1 MIIYLKHNVDSIQ
14 DYIKVDS
21 NEMLLIIN
29 VGWFFPNT
37 KAKVNM
43 LLKILREYDTNDQL
57 GNVLDSTYKSLL
69 QHLRLATQV
78 DNRKLAKQLV
88 KNIDQIKIFNGLYG
102 YTIPEWKEKDKS
114 YAD

>member
-1 MIIYLKHNVDSIQ
+1 MIIFLENSSQ
-14 DYIKVDS
+14 IKVVS

-37 KAKVNM
+37 KARVTK
-43 LLKILREYDTNDQL
+43 LLKILREYDTNDRL
-57 GNVLDSTYKSLL
+57 STVLDSTYKSLL
-69 QHLRLATQV
+69 ELLKLATQV

-102 YTIPEWKEKDKS
+102 DTIPEWKEKDKS

>member
-1 MIIYLKHNVDSIQ
+1 MITFIDNASQ
-14 DYIKVDS
+14 DQIKVDS

-37 KAKVNM
+37 KAKVTK
-43 LLKILREYDTNDQL
+43 LLKILREYDTDDSL
-57 GNVLDSTYKSLL
+57 GTVLDSTFKSILE
-69 QHLRLATQV
+69 HLRLATMV
-78 DNRKLAKQLV
+78 DDRKAAQQLV

-102 YTIPEWKEKDKS
+102 QTIPEWKEKDKC